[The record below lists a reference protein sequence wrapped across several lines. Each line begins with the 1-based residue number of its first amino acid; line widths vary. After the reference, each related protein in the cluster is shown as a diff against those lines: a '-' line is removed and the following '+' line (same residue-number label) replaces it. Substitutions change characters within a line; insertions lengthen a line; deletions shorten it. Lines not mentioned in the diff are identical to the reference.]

1 MSIKQSEV
9 LKIGHLARLELTPD
23 EAASLEGDLNAILA
37 YVDQLNELDT
47 SGIATTEHAAE
58 AGDTY
63 REDKPGT
70 SLPNEQALA
79 GAPDSKDGCFQVPK
93 IIE

>member
-9 LKIGHLARLELTPD
+9 LKVGHLARLELTPE
-23 EAASLEGDLNAILA
+23 EAASLESDMNAILA

-47 SGIATTEHAAE
+47 TGIATTEHAAE
-58 AGDTY
+58 AGDTF
-63 REDKPGT
+63 REDKPGA
-70 SLPNEQALA
+70 SLPNDQAMA
-79 GAPDSKDGCFQVPK
+79 VAPDAKDGCFQVPK